1 MRKCVDMT
9 VAMGQKYSVQT
20 FDQQLYS
27 IAKQVAWTMPETFR
41 NHIIRLGG
49 FHTLSCFIAAIGKLW
64 GDGGLKDLLVDSSV
78 YASGTVDQMLNGK
91 EFNRAVRALTLAFE
105 ALYVSLLSAFFKWCV
120 EKDVIKS
127 FPISFWSSLSY
138 IASNFNS
145 NQEVLSSIHSAMAD
159 IERHMLPLLK
169 DFRQWGCNVSPT
181 FKFWDKFLTTVEI
194 MLQNIRSE
202 REGLWSLHLSS
213 VSAMVPFIFVTNR
226 VNYSRWLP
234 VYIQDMFNLPP
245 DVLPAFESGDFSI
258 RQKPSAFN
266 GIWSDMAT
274 EKTVIKDSKGCGGI
288 VNITRQKPA
297 LIRWS
302 LTRHILADFSS
313 EMRKRSGFTAVAEQL
328 SHEEAKPTSMR
339 RDDDH
344 LKLLVD
350 HMQQRM
356 TDPFDVSLHPKPLI
370 NISTGMHAP
379 RDIESSLINAVQDGA
394 KMAKSFIDGA
404 LADDQHGNFY
414 GPITRSKLKKF
425 EDLTKKTKLKC
436 RSSEIIEG
444 HINPELVFRRALV
457 LANSRDDVTVEK
469 VLSFPIGPIPT
480 SLFHDDGT
488 MRKTCKA
495 DLGLQLEALVSSVKS
510 LEHSDKFSTV
520 LIRDVRNIDEDEDDD
535 V

>member
-1 MRKCVDMT
+1 
-9 VAMGQKYSVQT
+9 
-20 FDQQLYS
+20 
-27 IAKQVAWTMPETFR
+27 
-41 NHIIRLGG
+41 
-49 FHTLSCFIAAIGKLW
+49 
-64 GDGGLKDLLVDSSV
+64 
-78 YASGTVDQMLNGK
+78 
-91 EFNRAVRALTLAFE
+91 
-105 ALYVSLLSAFFKWCV
+105 
-120 EKDVIKS
+120 
-127 FPISFWSSLSY
+127 
-138 IASNFNS
+138 
-145 NQEVLSSIHSAMAD
+145 
-159 IERHMLPLLK
+159 
-169 DFRQWGCNVSPT
+169 
-181 FKFWDKFLTTVEI
+181 

-202 REGLWSLHLSS
+202 REGLWGLHLSS

-258 RQKPSAFN
+258 QQKPSAFN

-274 EKTVIKDSKGCGGI
+274 EKTVIKDSKRCGGI

-313 EMRKRSGFTAVAEQL
+313 EMRKRSGFTAVADQL

-339 RDDDH
+339 KDDDH

-350 HMQQRM
+350 YMQQRM

-379 RDIESSLINAVQDGA
+379 RDIESLLINAVQDGA
-394 KMAKSFIDGA
+394 KMAKSFIEGA

-414 GPITRSKLKKF
+414 GTITRSKLKTF
-425 EDLTKKTKLKC
+425 EDLTKKTKLTC
-436 RSSEIIEG
+436 RSGEIIEG

-495 DLGLQLEALVSSVKS
+495 DLGHQLEALVSSVKS

-520 LIRDVRNIDEDEDDD
+520 FIRDGMA
-535 V
+535 